1 MAVSP
6 TSRVVKS
13 VSIVLLAGLFLAATS
28 CTRMDGPSAVKQTTG
43 RVDENASAPDLFAD
57 MTPSSGVNHIFRSG
71 EEAGHYTILELLGG
85 GVALFDFDGDG
96 LLDIFVTG
104 GGYFDG
110 PEKKQ
115 IKGCPCR
122 LYKNE
127 GNWKFKD
134 VTAEVGL
141 DHIDFY
147 NHGCAVADYDRDG
160 WPDLLVTGYGRLA
173 LFHNESNGKGGRRFV
188 EVTKEAGLERE
199 HFWSTS
205 AGWADLDGDGYPDL
219 YVCQYVNW
227 SFANNPICGGYT
239 KDVARDICPPRQFG
253 AVAHALYHN
262 VPSGNSKGQ
271 RRFLDV
277 SKEAG
282 IRVPPRADQEYG
294 KGLGIVLVDVN
305 NDGKPDIYVANDTT
319 DNFLYLNDSTPGKL
333 RFREVGMEMGVARDG
348 GGTPNGS
355 MGVDADDYDGSG
367 LPSIWVANYEGE
379 LHALYQNVMKGGQQY
394 FRYATQAAGIAAIG
408 QQYVGFGTG
417 FFDVDNDG
425 WPDLVIGNGHVIHH
439 PRSGDKHQRPVL
451 LRNQGN
457 GRFQDITAQGGPYFR
472 SGHLARGIAIG
483 DLDNDGWPDLVISN
497 IGEPVT
503 LLRNVAKEQLPKAHW
518 LGIELANK
526 DHRDIVGARVEVEV
540 GGRRLTH
547 FAKGGGSYMSSGDRR
562 LLFGL
567 GTAEAVGNITVTWPW
582 GEPRSQTFSNLKPD
596 RYWRLEQG
604 GNIPR
609 PNQVENGGE
618 EKTKNIKSS

>member
-1 MAVSP
+1 VITARHPPRTV
-6 TSRVVKS
+6 TGFS
-13 VSIVLLAGLFLAATS
+13 VFALLGILFAATS
-28 CTRMDGPSAVKQTTG
+28 CGRLDGPSAPNRTASQESDS
-43 RVDENASAPDLFAD
+43 VDVSVLFAD
-57 MTPSSGVNHIFRSG
+57 MTTTSGVNHIFRGG
-71 EEAGHYTILELLGG
+71 EEAGHCSILELMGG

-115 IKGCPCR
+115 IKGHACR

-147 NHGCAVADYDRDG
+147 NQGCAVADYDRDG
-160 WPDLLVTGYGRLA
+160 RPDLLVTGYGRLA

-188 EVTKEAGLERE
+188 EVTEEAGLERE

-253 AVAHALYHN
+253 AVAHALYQN
-262 VPSGNSKGQ
+262 LPSGEQKGR

-282 IRVPPRADQEYG
+282 IRVPPRADQDYG
-294 KGLGIVLVDVN
+294 KGLGVVLVDVN

-367 LPSIWVANYEGE
+367 LPSIWVVNYEGE
-379 LHALYQNVMKGGQQY
+379 LHALYQNVMKDRQQY

-439 PRSGDKHQRPVL
+439 PGSGDKRQRPVL
-451 LRNQGN
+451 LHNQGN
-457 GRFQDITAQGGPYFR
+457 GRFQAITGRGGPYFR
-472 SGHLARGIAIG
+472 TGHLVRGIAIG
-483 DLDNDGWPDLVISN
+483 DLDNDGWPDLVINN
-497 IGEPVT
+497 INEPVT
-503 LLRNVAKEQLPKAHW
+503 LLRNVAGERSPKAHW
-518 LGIELANK
+518 LGIELVNK
-526 DHRDIVGARVEVEV
+526 DHRDVVGARVEVEAN
-540 GGRRLTH
+540 GRHLTH

-567 GTAEAVGNITVTWPW
+567 GPAETVGNIIVTWPW
-582 GEPRSQTFSNLKPD
+582 GEPRSQTFSNLKVD
-596 RYWRLEQG
+596 RYWQLEQG
-604 GNIPR
+604 NRSPR
-609 PNQVENGGE
+609 LG
-618 EKTKNIKSS
+618 KTS